1 MMAPRHVA
9 AAGIVAGL
17 MAIVAW
23 GSTTP
28 LTVHDGS
35 RAAVRLAWSA
45 RPERIE
51 VCRERTAEELARLP
65 AHMRQALDCVGSTAE
80 YQLTVH
86 ANGERVASQRVHG
99 AGLRRDRRLFVL
111 REIDVEPGR
120 VRIDVRFDR
129 IGGDNGGG
137 TGVARGPR
145 GRDVAPPHLAFGET
159 LEIAAGG
166 VVLITYDPER
176 DALVAR
182 RQGAFPERAP

>member
-1 MMAPRHVA
+1 MIAPRHVA
-9 AAGIVAGL
+9 ASAIVAGV
-17 MAIVAW
+17 MAVVAW

-51 VCRERTAEELARLP
+51 VCRERTAEDLARMP
-65 AHMRQALDCVGSTAE
+65 VHMRQPLECVGTTAE

-86 ANGERVASQRVHG
+86 ANGEAVASQRVHG

-120 VRIDVRFDR
+120 VRIGVRFDR
-129 IGGDNGGG
+129 IGGDNRGGPGSGG
-137 TGVARGPR
+137 TSAARGPR
-145 GRDVAPPHLAFGET
+145 GRDVAPPRLAFDET
-159 LEIAAGG
+159 LDIAAGD

-176 DALVAR
+176 DMLVAR
-182 RQGAFPERAP
+182 R